1 MRKCNKCQKERPNL
15 KFRNDKKK
23 TCKKCEYRFKQRI
36 LRSLVYSRKLTPVER
51 LANRLGYMGTGFFIT
66 APHLLPSTPGIIVY
80 FLAGLFSLP
89 QVWVAKQWNLV
100 LVNINVMAA
109 YAVLFFK

>member
-1 MRKCNKCQKERPNL
+1 MSIKRSW
-15 KFRNDKKK
+15 
-23 TCKKCEYRFKQRI
+23 I
-36 LRSLVYSRKLTPVER
+36 RSLVKERKLKPHER

-66 APHLLPSTPGIIVY
+66 APHMLPDISGIVVY

-100 LVNINVMAA
+100 LVNLNVMAA
-109 YAVLFFK
+109 YLILFFK

>member
-1 MRKCNKCQKERPNL
+1 MIFSEDKLNEILKKFVKRKKL
-15 KFRNDKKK
+15 K
-23 TCKKCEYRFKQRI
+23 
-36 LRSLVYSRKLTPVER
+36 PVER
-51 LANRLGYMGTGFFIT
+51 IANRLGYMGTGFFIT
-66 APHLLPSTPGIIVY
+66 APHLLPETPGVVIY

-100 LVNINVMAA
+100 LVNMNVMAA

>member
-1 MRKCNKCQKERPNL
+1 MIFSEDKLNEILKKFVKRKKL
-15 KFRNDKKK
+15 K
-23 TCKKCEYRFKQRI
+23 
-36 LRSLVYSRKLTPVER
+36 PVER
-51 LANRLGYMGTGFFIT
+51 IANRLGYMGTGFFVT
-66 APHLLPSTPGIIVY
+66 APHLLPETPGVVIY